1 MEKERKY
8 LSDVMTKRD
17 MFCLNTGDEIKL
29 IVAGTGAGK
38 SQFIIGEFIN
48 RIVQPDISKKVLL
61 LANRS
66 TLVAQHKADI
76 KELVKDELTFTDEHL
91 EDSLVKKFRDMYG
104 NSNITVKT
112 YHSFADMNEGS
123 LYKYDT
129 IICDEAH
136 FIIQDGTFNEKCDVV
151 FNKILDLQEDGK
163 KIIMITATEFE
174 LLPSLWVRGISFE
187 NGNLEIFDYNK
198 EINWY
203 DRIDLEF
210 TSKKANDLLK
220 LVPDNEKCIYFSK
233 MSKNKIKKFAESLGN
248 AEYIYS
254 RWNKGV
260 KDLEMEA
267 KQNLLIQNK
276 TFNNKY
282 LVANSAIDNGVSIK
296 DDKLTTMI
304 LDNIYDMVQIIQM
317 IGRKRFNPDNPNDRL
332 KVYVITNH
340 SQVKKEYDK
349 VLDELRLYNDF
360 VDTCKSIKENPQNK
374 DYHLNEF
381 NKKHSKMWE
390 DTKAIHVIW
399 KDTSGVVARFRVR
412 ECFLAKI
419 GFKKEMLLK
428 LNEISFD
435 TNEYYSLPY
444 EMIKLRKNINY
455 QFAKQLTDRYDKS
468 INDVVI
474 DKGKMLKT
482 VEQKK
487 EIQKRW
493 ETELIPYLETFINK
507 PLISDTEEHKDFLK
521 YLYERFDI
529 GDYRGQAKVGTV
541 NKAIKE
547 VGMNI
552 KTDRKQVN
560 GVRKSY
566 WIVERL

>member
-48 RIVQPDISKKVLL
+48 RIVQPDINKKVLL

-76 KELVKDELTFTDEHL
+76 KKLVKEELTFTDEHL
-91 EDSLVKKFRDMYG
+91 EESLVKKFRDMYG

-112 YHSFADMNEGS
+112 YHSFADMNEYA

-136 FIIQDGTFNEKCDVV
+136 FIIQDGTFNEKCDKV
-151 FNKILDLQEDGK
+151 FNKILDLHEDMK
-163 KIIMITATEFE
+163 NIIMITATEFE
-174 LLPSLWVRGISFE
+174 LLPSLWVKGVSFE
-187 NGNLEIFDYNK
+187 NGNLEIYDYNK

-210 TSKKANDLLK
+210 TSKKATDLLK
-220 LVPDNEKCIYFSK
+220 LVPDDEKCIYFSK
-233 MSKNKIKKFAESLGN
+233 MSKNKIKKFAEGLGN
-248 AEYIYS
+248 AEYIFS
-254 RWNKGV
+254 RWSNGN

-267 KQNLLIQNK
+267 KQNLLIKNK
-276 TFNNKY
+276 TFDNKY
-282 LVANSAIDNGVSIK
+282 LVANSAIDNGVSIHDK
-296 DDKLTTMI
+296 KLTTMI

-317 IGRKRFNPDNPNDRL
+317 IGRKRFNPDNENDRL

-349 VLDELRLYNDF
+349 VLDELKLYNDYLEMN
-360 VDTCKSIKENPQNK
+360 KKINEYPEHKEF
-374 DYHLNEF
+374 YMNEF
-381 NKKHSKMWE
+381 NNKYKKVWE
-390 DTKAIHVIW
+390 DKKYIHVIG
-399 KDTSGVVARFRVR
+399 KDTSGINAKFFVR

-419 GFKKEMLLK
+419 GFKKETFLK

-435 TNEYYSLPY
+435 MNEYYSLPY
-444 EMIKLRKNINY
+444 ELKTLRKNINY
-455 QFAKQLTDRYDKS
+455 QFAKQLVNRYDKS
-468 INDVVI
+468 ISEVVI

-529 GDYRGQAKVGTV
+529 GDYRGQAKVKTV
-541 NKAIKE
+541 NKAINE

-552 KTDRKQVN
+552 KTNKKQIDGIRKT
-560 GVRKSY
+560 Y
-566 WIVERL
+566 WNIERM